1 MKRLRRNFLLVIV
14 LLLFVSVKSEAED
27 EIRSVHDEGAIK
39 GCDNNSG
46 EVTVKVQ
53 GTKSDESECPCV
65 SSDGKNENSKLEKP
79 DQVSNSDDKTQIS
92 KSQDTK
98 GSQLVADSKQANE
111 NANECNQQSGSQ
123 PAKSE
128 ELKLEDSD
136 NPPVAVDGSKPQKTK
151 EDDKNQVSKTHLL
164 FSCRYLWFIPL
175 KLV

>member
-1 MKRLRRNFLLVIV
+1 MKKPKRNFLLVIV
-14 LLLFVSVKSEAED
+14 LLLFVSVKSDADD
-27 EIRSVHDEGAIK
+27 ESRSVHDEGAIK
-39 GCDNNSG
+39 GCDSNSG

-79 DQVSNSDDKTQIS
+79 DQVSSNSDDKIQIS

-98 GSQLVADSKQANE
+98 GSQQVADLKQANG

-123 PAKSE
+123 AAKSE

-136 NPPVAVDGSKPQKTK
+136 NPPVAVDGSKQQKSK
-151 EDDKNQVSKTHLL
+151 EDDKNQVSET
-164 FSCRYLWFIPL
+164 Y
-175 KLV
+175 